1 MIEIKSTAEFEKV
14 LNNGKPLLVDFYA
27 GWCAPCKALLPVLE
41 ELSVKYQKDIEVVKV
56 NVNDNRELAVHFMV
70 RSIPTLFFIDKGQI
84 VDKLQGYIKK
94 PIFEERIA
102 KIKSKVD

>member
-27 GWCAPCKALLPVLE
+27 GWCAPCKALLPILE
-41 ELSVKYQKDIEVVKV
+41 EISIKYRKDIEVVKV
-56 NVNDNRELAVHFMV
+56 NVNRELAVHFMV

-94 PIFEERIA
+94 PILEERIA
-102 KIKSKVD
+102 KIKSNI